1 MTKGTAVDHHDDEPG
16 ARKVR
21 VVVAD
26 DQALARLALRML
38 LEAHPRI
45 QVVGVASNR
54 QEAVRRVAELRPDL
68 VVMDVR
74 MPEANGRPVADDAG
88 ISATRE
94 IVRMHPTT
102 KVLVHS
108 DWDEDPLVSAAMRV
122 GACGYLRKA
131 DRDEDQLALIILI
144 VASGASV
151 FNVGTDRMRRLFDAA
166 HTTHRRS
173 ALPALTPAER
183 EVVNLA
189 ATPEAPSNQEIAA
202 VLGIAKQTVANR
214 ILDARIKLGAVDRK
228 ALIAFARAAGLGMH
242 P

>member
-1 MTKGTAVDHHDDEPG
+1 VDRHDDEPG
-16 ARKVR
+16 PRKVR

-38 LEAHPRI
+38 LETHPRI

-54 QEAVRRVAELRPDL
+54 QEAMQQVAELRPDV

-74 MPEANGRPVADDAG
+74 MPEADRHPIANDAG
-88 ISATRE
+88 IAATRE
-94 IVRMHPTT
+94 IVRLYPTT

-108 DWDEDPLVSAAMRV
+108 DWDDDPLVSAAMRA

-166 HTTHRRS
+166 HSTHRRS

-183 EVVNLA
+183 EIVNLA
-189 ATPEAPSNQEIAA
+189 ATPETPTNQEIAT

-214 ILDARIKLGAVDRK
+214 ILDARIKLGAVDRR
-228 ALIAFARAAGLGMH
+228 ALISLAREAGLGMH